1 MSDRSRL
8 RLIVMQVL
16 VVSLLLTLVGRLWF
30 LQIYSGDQYR
40 NAANNN
46 FIREVVTEAV
56 RGQILDDMGRQL
68 VRNKTTLVIT
78 VDRSVLAG
86 LSRARRTA
94 VLTALARQLKTTP
107 VALNDK
113 ITLCGTPDAKR
124 PPVCWDGSPFQ
135 PIPVARDV
143 TQALAL
149 SLLEQSENF
158 PGVAAELEAQREYPA
173 PYRANAAHELG
184 YIGPVTQS
192 ELDATAKAK
201 NPLYRSDLVG
211 RTGLEAQ
218 YDDVLRGINGV
229 RQLSVD
235 RAGNVTGTVGQ
246 TPAQSGDNLVTNLDA
261 RVQVV
266 LEQQLAAAIQR
277 ARGQDN
283 PGTTQRLKA
292 DSAAG
297 VVLDVTNGHVIAM
310 ASIPTYDPSVWVG
323 GISTKEYA
331 ALTSPNAGTP
341 LLSRAYQGG
350 FAPGSTFKV
359 VSSTAMLQSGRF
371 SAAGPYPCPSYL
383 PVAGQKF
390 TNSESQS
397 YGNIGLAKAIEVSC
411 DTVFYGA
418 ALKEWKSDGGPHPAH
433 PKDIFINAAL
443 RWGFGKTTGLDLP
456 GEDPG
461 NITTRQSRVDTW
473 MLNRA
478 QYCADAKNGYPS
490 VARTDPARA
499 AYLKAIAADNC
510 APSGGV
516 YLPGDAL
523 NFIIGQGETLTT
535 PLKMAQIYAAV
546 ANGGT
551 LWTPQVAKAVLS
563 PTGQVLRTIKPVAE
577 GRLPVSKANLAF
589 LQSALSQV
597 AVVGTASGQFNKPP
611 LFPLAQIP
619 IAAKTGT
626 AEVAGKQPTSWFAT
640 YAPANKPKYAVVM
653 MVSQGGYG
661 STTSAASVRAVYEA
675 LFGIK
680 GRTVNPKTSILP
692 GGVPPVKLPV
702 TTADGRILPP
712 GSVLPRTPAATVTGA
727 SYTAGP
733 AYPALPAAPD
743 FPASPGAPATP
754 ALAVAGGPAWSADG
768 RRARGAGT

>member
-16 VVSLLLTLVGRLWF
+16 VVSLLLTLLGRLWF
-30 LQIYSGDQYR
+30 LQIYSGAEYR
-40 NAANNN
+40 TAAKNNQ
-46 FIREVVTEAV
+46 IREVVTEAI
-56 RGQILDDMGRQL
+56 RGQILDDMGRPL

-78 VDRSVLAG
+78 VDRSVLDG
-86 LSRARRTA
+86 LATAERTA
-94 VLTALARQLKTTP
+94 VLAALAKQLKTTP
-107 VALNDK
+107 AALNDK
-113 ITLCGTPDAKR
+113 ITLCGTPLAKK

-143 TQALAL
+143 TQTLAL

-158 PGVAAELEAQREYPA
+158 PGVAAELESQREYPE
-173 PYRANAAHELG
+173 PYTVNAAHELG

-192 ELDATAKAK
+192 ELDATANSK
-201 NPLYRSDLVG
+201 NPLYRSDLIG

-218 YDDVLRGINGV
+218 YDDVLRGVNGV

-235 RAGNVTGTVGQ
+235 RAGNVTGTVGE

-261 RVQVV
+261 RVQAV
-266 LEQQLAAAIQR
+266 LEQQLAAAVQR

-283 PGTTQRLKA
+283 PGTSQRLRA

-297 VVLDVTNGHVIAM
+297 VVIDVTNGHVIAM
-310 ASIPTYDPSVWVG
+310 ASLPTYNPSIWVG
-323 GISTKEYA
+323 GISTKAYA
-331 ALTSPNAGTP
+331 ALTAKNSGTP

-359 VSSTAMLQSGRF
+359 VSSTAMLQSGRY

-390 TNSESQS
+390 TNSESKG
-397 YGNIGLAKAIEVSC
+397 YGPISLEKAVEVSC

-418 ALKEWKSDGGPHPAH
+418 ALKEWQNDGGPRPIH

-443 RWGFGKTTGLDLP
+443 KWGFGKRTGLDLP
-456 GEDPG
+456 GEAAG
-461 NITTRQSRVDTW
+461 NITTRQDRIDNW
-473 MLNRA
+473 MVNRS
-478 QYCADAKNGYPS
+478 QYCAAARRGYPD
-490 VARTDPARA
+490 VAKTDPARA
-499 AYLKAIAADNC
+499 RYLKAIAADNC
-510 APSGGV
+510 APSGSV

-577 GRLPVSKANLAF
+577 GKLPVSKANLAF
-589 LQSALSQV
+589 LQHALSQV
-597 AVVGTASGQFNKPP
+597 PVVGTAQVQFKT
-611 LFPLAQIP
+611 FPLAKVP

-640 YAPANKPKYAVVM
+640 YAPADKPRYAVVM
-653 MVSQGGYG
+653 MVSQGGFG
-661 STTSAASVRAVYEA
+661 STTSATSVRAVYES

-680 GRTVNPKTSILP
+680 GLTVNPKVSILP
-692 GGVPPVKLPV
+692 NGVPPVKLPV

-712 GSVLPRTPAATVTGA
+712 GSVLPKATVAMVTGA

-733 AYPALPAAPD
+733 SYPAVPLAPA

-754 ALAVAGGPAWSADG
+754 VAAGAGGAAFSADG
-768 RRARGAGT
+768 RRARGGGT